1 MYSNKLANSKNNIA
15 FYRKKKRLTQEDVR
29 EEFFKRTGKKFT
41 QGTISSWENG
51 KTAPDINILH
61 VLASILEVN
70 VNSLYESS
78 EEETDQPIT
87 SSELNKYEESL
98 RQVQAMVKQ
107 NRKDEALDQ
116 LEDLSRSMLAK
127 LISLSTSYEKLTVQ
141 VKAVKEIMRI

>member
-1 MYSNKLANSKNNIA
+1 
-15 FYRKKKRLTQEDVR
+15 
-29 EEFFKRTGKKFT
+29 
-41 QGTISSWENG
+41 
-51 KTAPDINILH
+51 
-61 VLASILEVN
+61 ILEVN
-70 VNSLYESS
+70 VNNLYESN

-87 SSELNKYEESL
+87 SSELNRYEESL

-116 LEDLSRSMLAK
+116 LEELSRSMLAK